1 MIPLV
6 ERDKIIRYIEMLTD
20 VDILQRTCIIYNKCT
35 FCKAE
40 SSGILSG
47 LLEHAKFKDIGI
59 PVITI

>member
-1 MIPLV
+1 
-6 ERDKIIRYIEMLTD
+6 MLTD